1 MPNGEQVTYR
11 KTKDELGGFV
21 QDGDAVYDESGN
33 LGGIYDSS
41 TGELITES
49 EYRYNQN
56 QSTQYRDWYIKY
68 NGNIAGQSANSA
80 KNLYEVY
87 KSAIPKLQK
96 EIDRL
101 DAQIQGAQNGTVNIS
116 PNAPEQTRIVYNA
129 LRQQLDNAN
138 AKMARYQAAVQEYE
152 RIMTGG

>member
-21 QDGDAVYDESGN
+21 QDGDTVYDESGN
-33 LGGIYDSS
+33 LVGIYNSS